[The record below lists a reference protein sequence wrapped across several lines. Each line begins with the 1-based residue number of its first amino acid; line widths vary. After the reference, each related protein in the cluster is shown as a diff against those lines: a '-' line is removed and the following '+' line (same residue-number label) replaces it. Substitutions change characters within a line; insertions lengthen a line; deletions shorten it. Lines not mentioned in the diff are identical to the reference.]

1 MNQQK
6 RIFLVLA
13 FIGFCLSMH
22 AETLYYTHKGL
33 HLKFAIDTETK
44 EAMLG
49 NGIDSEKNAIA
60 RPPLT
65 DPWWNENPQT
75 NYWKDIDV
83 PSTIICEGTAY
94 TRDGGTKSISRET
107 YTVTSVAPSAFYK
120 VTEVQ
125 TIKLPETIREIGSY
139 AFAWCIYLRSVILP
153 EQLSTIEGSCFWYC
167 KALKSIHLP
176 DNIRSIS
183 GQAFSDCENLEEI
196 NIPGNCVSI
205 GNDAFTWCPKLHK
218 VTIENGTESLSVG
231 YSYQLGLNDGR
242 LNPKASKRALFA
254 DCHIDTLY
262 LGRNIICSRTND
274 NKPLSPFESTLN
286 YSSYGSYYYN
296 STASYKKLEF
306 GETVTEIADSL
317 FYNVD
322 LDFDIIFPQNLKRI
336 GKDAFYWNVSRYF
349 NPRRIEI
356 PASVEYIG
364 ENAFRDNYIGELIF
378 HEDGGGSLTIG
389 KNAFRENELTSVSI
403 PGTVTNIQDYAFYQN
418 KIVNLKLADGIQEI
432 GYSAFGN
439 NAIKS
444 LTVPASVTSMRSGFS
459 SCLIH
464 VYCNPLTPPN
474 ASNPFAEATI
484 YVPAGK
490 GIVYRNQWGTSPRII
505 DSEDEILTINVKTA
519 GTLYSRILAQNYQI
533 ADILRLKLKG
543 TLNNDDWTTINN
555 MSSLYDLDLSDLNLE
570 VLPSGFFQNKT
581 NLNKITF
588 PNTLKNIEE
597 NAFTGCNHLGGIVT
611 IPVGCTSIGKRAF
624 YNLNIDG
631 VIFNGSTNVQNE
643 AFMNCSIL
651 KELSLASGCSLG
663 ANAFV
668 STALEELSIPADVTI
683 GKNAFNITTLKRV
696 ILNGDGQEIGDDAF
710 LNSVEKFTF
719 NGIAKSIGSFAT
731 NVDKIDVNDIRTWC
745 KLPFI
750 NPITLNHLSI
760 NGEDAIN
767 IVIPDDITSLR
778 NYLFYGCPTIESV
791 QLSNSIIEIPDCAF
805 KGCTN
810 LSTAILPTKLKEI
823 CDSAFAECYDLQEID
838 LPSKVISIGSC
849 SFANCVKL
857 SRIGLPASLTTI
869 KSKALFNCTSLSSLI
884 LPENLLTIE
893 NGAFSGCKSL
903 EELDFPA
910 SIVSIGDGAFNNCT
924 SIKLIATHWKDPI
937 VVSNPGTINS
947 DGYLYVPIGLSQK
960 YVNAGWNFRNIK
972 ERGILTIRVSNG
984 GKAICDGVSVS
995 DNTTQ
1000 LYFSPYTDI
1009 PITLSS
1015 DKGYTIVKAIMNGS
1029 NVIADIENGC
1039 LSIEEA
1045 EEDIN
1050 LYIVFGTENYLWGD
1064 ANGDHILNDDDV
1076 ITVAN
1081 KILKKNPSVFYKYA
1095 ADMNDDGVINITDI
1109 ILIIKD
1115 KLSK

>member
-13 FIGFCLSMH
+13 FIGFCLSIH

-231 YSYQLGLNDGR
+231 YSYSLGLNDGR

-262 LGRNIICSRTND
+262 LGRNIICSCTND

-317 FYNVD
+317 FYNVG

-364 ENAFRDNYIGELIF
+364 ENAFRDNCIGELIF
-378 HEDGGGSLTIG
+378 HEDGGSLTIG
-389 KNAFRENELTSVSI
+389 N
-403 PGTVTNIQDYAFYQN
+403 YAFYDNEITSLTIPSTITNFGSQPFDKN
-418 KIVNLKLADGIQEI
+418 KIKTLNLTEGLKKMCSIADANIFELTIPESMENISGD
-432 GYSAFGN
+432 FGN
-439 NAIKS
+439 S
-444 LTVPASVTSMRSGFS
+444 LRF
-459 SCLIH
+459 I
-464 VYCNPLTPPN
+464 YCKPTTPPEGHFYN
-474 ASNPFAEATI
+474 KAKV
-484 YVPAGK
+484 YVPSGT
-490 GIVYRNQWGTSPRII
+490 GQTYREHGWRNII
-505 DSEDEILTINVKTA
+505 DPADDLLTINVKTA
-519 GTLYSRILAQNYQI
+519 GTLYSRILAQDLNI
-533 ADILRLKLKG
+533 TDVIRLKLKG
-543 TLNNDDWTTINN
+543 TLNDDDWATISD
-555 MSSLYDLDLSDLNLE
+555 MSNLYDLDLSELNLE
-570 VLPSGFFQNKT
+570 NLPSGFFHNKT

-588 PNTLKNIEE
+588 PNTLLSIED
-597 NAFTGCNHLGGIVT
+597 NAFEGCTYLGGKMI
-611 IPVGCTSIGKRAF
+611 IPASCISVGNRAF
-624 YNLNIDG
+624 YGLNI
-631 VIFNGSTNVQNE
+631 GSVVFYGATTIQEE
-643 AFMNCSIL
+643 AFMDCTLLNEITLVADMTIGTNAFQSTAL
-651 KELSLASGCSLG
+651 KEL
-663 ANAFV
+663 V
-668 STALEELSIPADVTI
+668 IPANLKICD
-683 GKNAFNITTLKRV
+683 NAFNTASLKQV
-696 ILNGDGQEIGDDAF
+696 TINGGGQEIGDDVF
-710 LNSVEKFTF
+710 GNGVETFTF
-719 NGIAKSIGSFAT
+719 NGILKSIGSFASFVET
-731 NVDKIDVNDIRTWC
+731 INVNDIYTWC
-745 KLPFI
+745 QLPFA
-750 NPITLNHLSI
+750 NPVSNNHLCI
-760 NGEDAIN
+760 NGEEAHN
-767 IVIPDDITSLR
+767 VILPKEIEELR
-778 NYLFYGCPTIESV
+778 PYLFYGCPTIESISMSDKIQEIPKQAFADCHNLHSIV
-791 QLSNSIIEIPDCAF
+791 LPSKLMLISDSAFANCIIISNINIPSQVKAIKTGAFYGCINLKDIIFPNSLTDIGSGAFEGCSSLNTIELPSSINSIGEMAF
-805 KGCTN
+805 KGCR
-810 LSTAILPTKLKEI
+810 
-823 CDSAFAECYDLQEID
+823 
-838 LPSKVISIGSC
+838 
-849 SFANCVKL
+849 
-857 SRIGLPASLTTI
+857 RIVL
-869 KSKALFNCTSLSSLI
+869 
-884 LPENLLTIE
+884 
-893 NGAFSGCKSL
+893 
-903 EELDFPA
+903 
-910 SIVSIGDGAFNNCT
+910 
-924 SIKLIATHWKDPI
+924 LIAHWKEPI
-937 VVSNPGTINS
+937 TIANNTFERNS
-947 DGYLYVPIGLSQK
+947 TLELYVPIGTAQK
-960 YVNAGWNFRNIK
+960 YVNAGWTMSNLS
-972 ERGILTIRVSNG
+972 ERGTLRIKVNNGGRVSYDTYNAFGGVFQYYFKPYKSFYLSLIPDNG
-984 GKAICDGVSVS
+984 YSVKRVRLN
-995 DNTTQ
+995 DE
-1000 LYFSPYTDI
+1000 
-1009 PITLSS
+1009 
-1015 DKGYTIVKAIMNGS
+1015 IVTSEVNNGM
-1029 NVIADIENGC
+1029 
-1039 LSIEEA
+1039 LFIEEP
-1045 EEDIN
+1045 EEDIDMT
-1050 LYIVFGTENYLWGD
+1050 IVFADNTIIDGDSNGDGHVDDEDAINTANYL
-1064 ANGDHILNDDDV
+1064 
-1076 ITVAN
+1076 
-1081 KILKKNPSVFYKYA
+1081 LKKAPAPFYIYA
-1095 ADMNDDGVINITDI
+1095 SDINEDEIINITDI
-1109 ILIIKD
+1109 LLII
-1115 KLSK
+1115 SKKNTK

>member
-6 RIFLVLA
+6 CIFLVLA
-13 FIGFCLSMH
+13 FIGLCLSMH

-153 EQLSTIEGSCFWYC
+153 EQLSTIKGSCFWYC

-183 GQAFSDCENLEEI
+183 GQAFCDCENLEEI

-418 KIVNLKLADGIQEI
+418 KIVNLELADGIQEI

-444 LTVPASVTSMRSGFS
+444 LTVPASVTSMGSGFS
-459 SCLIH
+459 SSLIN

-519 GTLYSRILAQNYQI
+519 GTLYSRILAQ
-533 ADILRLKLKG
+533 DIQLSDIYRLKLKG
-543 TLNNDDWTTINN
+543 TLNDDDYSTISNI
-555 MSSLYDLDLSDLNLE
+555 SRLYDFDMSELNITG
-570 VLPSGFFQNKT
+570 LPSGFFNNNTQLINIV
-581 NLNKITF
+581 L
-588 PNTLKNIEE
+588 PNTLQEIED
-597 NAFTGCNHLGGIVT
+597 NAFVGCSRLSGTIT
-611 IPVGCTSIGKRAF
+611 IPENCTSIGTRAF
-624 YNLNIDG
+624 YGLNFSKLICKG
-631 VIFNGSTNVQNE
+631 VVNIHEE
-643 AFMNCSIL
+643 AFMNCSYL
-651 KELSLASGCSLG
+651 KEVQLAQGITVDI
-663 ANAFV
+663 NAFS
-668 STALEELSIPADVTI
+668 STAIEELYIPANVTI
-683 GKNAFNITTLKRV
+683 GDHAFNTATLNNITFD
-696 ILNGDGQEIGDDAF
+696 GGGQEIGNNVFEDT
-710 LNSVEKFTF
+710 VERYTF
-719 NGIAKSIGSFAT
+719 NGSVKTIGTFAQQV
-731 NVDKIDVNDIRTWC
+731 NEVFVDNIYTWC
-745 KLPFI
+745 AMPFTNPVKIGNLFI
-750 NPITLNHLSI
+750 NNEEA
-760 NGEDAIN
+760 NN
-767 IVIPDDITSLR
+767 IVIPNDVKTLR
-778 NYLFYGCPTIESV
+778 NYLFYDCPTIQTV
-791 QLSNSIIEIPDCAF
+791 QLSDDITEIPDRAF
-805 KGCTN
+805 KGCVNLSAITFSTN
-810 LSTAILPTKLKEI
+810 LEVIG
-823 CDSAFAECYDLQEID
+823 DSAFAKCVNLREIT
-838 LPSKVISIGSC
+838 LPSKVETIGYH
-849 SFANCVKL
+849 SFAGCIKL
-857 SRIGLPASLTTI
+857 ETINLSPAIKTIGDGSFLDCSL
-869 KSKALFNCTSLSSLI
+869 LDNVI
-884 LPENLLTIE
+884 LPESLLSI
-893 NGAFSGCKSL
+893 GGSVFSGCSTLK
-903 EELDFPA
+903 ELDLPQ
-910 SIVSIGDGAFNNCT
+910 SITSIGAYAFSNCR
-924 SIKLIATHWKDPI
+924 SLVLVVTHWKEPI
-937 VVSNPGTINS
+937 TVTNISG
-947 DGYLYVPIGLSQK
+947 DCLLYVPIGTSQK
-960 YVNAGWNFRNIK
+960 YVNAGWNFSNMK
-972 ERGILTIRVSNG
+972 ERGTMTVLALGNGNVEYDSETVINSKRHFYFKPYNSLTVKLIPNTGFKIMKATINGNSIIPDIVNGELFIDEPEDDFELYVIFDDATIEMGDVNADRVIN
-984 GKAICDGVSVS
+984 
-995 DNTTQ
+995 
-1000 LYFSPYTDI
+1000 
-1009 PITLSS
+1009 SS
-1015 DKGYTIVKAIMNGS
+1015 DAKG
-1029 NVIADIENGC
+1029 IA
-1039 LSIEEA
+1039 
-1045 EEDIN
+1045 
-1050 LYIVFGTENYLWGD
+1050 NY
-1064 ANGDHILNDDDV
+1064 
-1076 ITVAN
+1076 
-1081 KILKKNPSVFYKYA
+1081 ILKRAPEQFKDYW
-1095 ADMNDDGVINITDI
+1095 ADVNGDGVIDITDI
-1109 ILIIKD
+1109 IVVV
-1115 KLSK
+1115 SKYMPAQ

>member
-6 RIFLVLA
+6 RIYLVLA
-13 FIGFCLSMH
+13 FIGLCISVY
-22 AETLYYTHKGL
+22 AETLYYTHEGL
-33 HLKFAIDTETK
+33 HLKFAINTETK

-65 DPWWNENPQT
+65 DPWWSENPQT

-94 TRDGGTKSISRET
+94 TYSSDEIQIPRET
-107 YTVTSVAPSAFYK
+107 YTVTSVASNAFYK
-120 VTEVQ
+120 ATEVQ
-125 TIKLPETIREIGSY
+125 TIKLPETIREIGSN
-139 AFAWCIYLRSVILP
+139 AFAWCIYLRSIILP
-153 EQLSTIEGSCFWYC
+153 EQLTSIKESTFWYC
-167 KALKSIHLP
+167 KALKFIHLP
-176 DNIRSIS
+176 DNIRHIN

-196 NIPGNCVSI
+196 NIPGNCISI

-231 YSYQLGLNDGR
+231 YSYNLGLNDGR

-274 NKPLSPFESTLN
+274 NKPLSPFESTLI

-296 STASYKKLEF
+296 STASYKKLVF

-317 FYNVD
+317 FYNVG

-336 GKDAFYWNVSRYF
+336 GKDAFYWNVIRYV

-364 ENAFRDNYIGELIF
+364 ENAFRKNELTEVVF
-378 HEDGGGSLTIG
+378 HDGLLTIA
-389 KNAFRENELTSVSI
+389 KNAFSENQLTSVSI
-403 PGTVTNIQDYAFYQN
+403 PGTVTNIQENAFYQN
-418 KIVNLKLADGIQEI
+418 KIVNLELAEGIQEI
-432 GYSAFGN
+432 GNSAFNN
-439 NAIKS
+439 NAITT
-444 LTVPASVTSMRSGFS
+444 LTVPASVISIGSGFGS
-459 SCLIH
+459 SLIS

-490 GIVYRNQWGTSPRII
+490 GTVYRSQWGASTRII

-519 GTLYSRILAQNYQI
+519 GTLYSRILAQDYQL
-533 ADILRLKLKG
+533 DDVLRLKLKG
-543 TLNNDDWTTINN
+543 TLNDDDYSTVRN
-555 MSSLYDLDLSDLNLE
+555 MCNLYDIDLSELNITE
-570 VLPSGFFQNKT
+570 LPNECFKNFT
-581 NLNKITF
+581 TLNKITL
-588 PNTLKNIEE
+588 PNSLLSLEDD
-597 NAFTGCNHLGGIVT
+597 AFSGCTRLSGTIT
-611 IPVGCTSIGKRAF
+611 IPGNCSSIGNRAF
-624 YNLNIDG
+624 YGLNFSKLICNG
-631 VIFNGSTNVQNE
+631 VVNIHEE
-643 AFMNCSIL
+643 AFMNCSYL
-651 KELSLASGCSLG
+651 KEVQLVQGTTVG
-663 ANAFV
+663 ANAFS
-668 STALEELSIPADVTI
+668 STAIKELYIPANVII
-683 GKNAFNITTLKRV
+683 GDNAFNIATLNKV
-696 ILNGDGQEIGDDAF
+696 TFDGGGQEIGNNVF
-710 LNSVEKFTF
+710 EETVERYTF
-719 NGIAKSIGSFAT
+719 NGSVKTIGTFPQQV
-731 NVDKIDVNDIRTWC
+731 NEVFVDNIYTWC
-745 KLPFI
+745 AMPFAHPVKISSLFI
-750 NPITLNHLSI
+750 NNEEA
-760 NGEDAIN
+760 NN
-767 IVIPDDITSLR
+767 IVIPNDVETLR
-778 NYLFYGCPTIESV
+778 NYVFYGCPTIKSV
-791 QLSNSIIEIPDCAF
+791 QLSNSLTEIPYCAF

-810 LSTAILPTKLKEI
+810 LVTVILPTKLKEI
-823 CDSAFAECYDLQEID
+823 CDSAFADCYDLQEID
-838 LPSKVISIGSC
+838 LPSKVMSIGSC
-849 SFANCVKL
+849 SFANCAKL

-869 KSKALFNCTSLSSLI
+869 RSKALFNCTSLSSLI

-893 NGAFSGCKSL
+893 NGAFAECTSL
-903 EELDFPA
+903 EKLDFPA
-910 SIVSIGDGAFNNCT
+910 SIVSIGEGAFNNCT
-924 SIKLIATHWKDPI
+924 GVTLIVTHWKEPI
-937 VVSNPGTINS
+937 VVSNPGTIS
-947 DGYLYVPIGLSQK
+947 DDGYLYVPIGLSQK
-960 YVNAGWNFRNIK
+960 YVNAGWNFRNLK

-1000 LYFSPYTDI
+1000 LYFSPYKDI
-1009 PITLSS
+1009 PITLSP
-1015 DKGYTIVKAIMNGS
+1015 DEGYTIVKAIMNGS
-1029 NVIADIENGC
+1029 NVIADIENGN

-1050 LYIVFGTENYLWGD
+1050 LYIVFGTENFLWGD

-1081 KILKKNPSVFYKYA
+1081 KIIKNNPSVFYKYA

-1109 ILIIKD
+1109 ILIIKE